1 MADFLFANRKQEDL
15 DELERIVAEDEA
27 HARGKIRFS
36 LEREVAFHGKL
47 YQMSGNTTLQKFQD
61 VLLPAFNYVYL
72 KESESNPEE
81 YHYSRDGF
89 VTHGMLLEVLKDGT
103 PEAFRTAMRR
113 HLEPH
118 FDHALNAASS

>member
-1 MADFLFANRKQEDL
+1 
-15 DELERIVAEDEA
+15 
-27 HARGKIRFS
+27 
-36 LEREVAFHGKL
+36 
-47 YQMSGNTTLQKFQD
+47 MSGNTTLQKFQD

-118 FDHALNAASS
+118 FDHALNAGG